1 MKEKKLEQ
9 CIEELKKPS
18 QNRDQRIIIDYIKT
32 LEAFMNLI
40 HEQIVDNVDIIKKIS
55 KIITYKKNNSNDLI
69 IQYGDKGDDFYIIL
83 KGKIGILVPKYFEYY
98 MDEEDFIIHLIK
110 LRKYNQNEL
119 IIQCLRQNSLI
130 FSIPTEKFEDL
141 LNDINKKKLFS
152 TNKSILKETK
162 ELYKYLKSEE
172 YKNYCTKI
180 INISPEDYI
189 SLLEVE
195 ETVKQ
200 NTERLK
206 YLHKLNIPVD
216 KKDEDKKLA
225 KIPNY
230 ELVSKFETGDTFGEL
245 ALENLSKKRMATIIT
260 LSECDFAIINKLEYN
275 ELIKES
281 VFKSKNRF
289 FNLIYTYKLF
299 DGIPH
304 ASFDRKY
311 YSYFRH
317 LKMKQNSILFKERD
331 IVDEIY
337 FILNGEFEIYVDKNI
352 REVNEI
358 ILGLK
363 YIADDLKKI
372 MTKEVKNIIYY
383 NSNKSENKAY
393 LKYRNNLNS
402 YFSQFENDIKLEE
415 IAYIINNRDLVNKK
429 KYFGT
434 EFDKIISEKK
444 RIKLGIYKCRQI
456 IGLNDIINRYN
467 ESNYCFF
474 NCKCSSF
481 VGELYHIKYDR
492 FLTIYNTE
500 ENVKLYTCELLYQNL
515 YYLIGRF
522 IAHKKFIY
530 EFANKKEKE
539 YMNMLFLEENNKNQ
553 NVNNSSIYTT
563 SENNKAT
570 PKNVIS
576 IMTNVI
582 KNKTLIKKKN
592 KININFIKKEY
603 KSITNETKNDSSKK
617 NINLNILNHINMI
630 KKNNDDSY
638 HFESIEKKVK
648 DNNDY
653 YENNENNNSSNNNKS
668 NLESYILSKNTNK
681 IKFNFNNSK
690 SQRNIKKINKFNK
703 RNKLKETYQNKIT
716 SKTKCDEADFVNFED
731 HYKYPVLII
740 NDKRVEIND
749 NSQRNNKNI
758 TYKNLLKSV
767 DSKNKKLIDLIKS
780 KELKNI
786 AMFGDYSEKIE
797 MKHKY
802 KHLFRKKKNMLISR
816 NTLNI
821 NRNNIQFAR
830 SYNNTKINL
839 NSTLYNYNN
848 SSKFLAYNLSDLNG
862 KNQKEI
868 KLKINESKNFLV
880 NWNNN
885 NIILRNRFNLDNN
898 IFYKS
903 DKNINSLSYK
913 KTYFDIKDNNNKVQN
928 NRNFYAT
935 SNFNKKTFFKKKL
948 FNNFRNKLTKNDNNI
963 QEKSLHTLRDK
974 NGKFAYYTPWIFTN
988 SFDKSKK

>member
-18 QNRDQRIIIDYIKT
+18 QNRDQGIIIDYIKT
-32 LEAFMNLI
+32 LETFMNLI
-40 HEQIVDNVDIIKKIS
+40 HEQVEDNVEVIKKIS
-55 KIITYKKNNSNDLI
+55 KIITYKKNNINDLI
-69 IQYGDKGDDFYIIL
+69 IQYGDKGNDFYIIL
-83 KGKIGILVPKYFEYY
+83 KGTIGILVPKYFEYY
-98 MDEEDFIIHLIK
+98 MNEEDFIIHLIK

-130 FSIPTEKFEDL
+130 FSIPTEKFEEL

-152 TNKSILKETK
+152 TRKSILKETK

-172 YKNYCTKI
+172 YNNYCTKT
-180 INISPEDYI
+180 INISPEEYI
-189 SLLEVE
+189 SLLEVN

-200 NTERLK
+200 NTERLMH
-206 YLHKLNIPVD
+206 LHKLKIPMD
-216 KKDEDKKLA
+216 KQDEDKKLA

-230 ELVSKFETGDTFGEL
+230 ELVSKFTTGDTFGEL

-260 LSECDFAIINKLEYN
+260 LSECDFAIINKIEYN

-281 VFKSKNRF
+281 VYKSKNRF

-299 DGIPH
+299 DDIPH

-317 LKMKQNSILFKERD
+317 LKLKKNSVLFKEGD

-337 FILNGEFEIYVDKNI
+337 FILNGEYEIYVDKNI
-352 REVNEI
+352 QEVNDI
-358 ILGLK
+358 IIGLK

-383 NSNKSENKAY
+383 NSNRSQNKVY
-393 LKYRNNLNS
+393 LKYKNNLNS
-402 YFSQFENDIKLEE
+402 YFSQFEKDIKLEE
-415 IAYIINNRDLVNKK
+415 IACIINNRDLVNKK
-429 KYFGT
+429 KFFGT

-467 ESNYCFF
+467 GNNICFF

-481 VGELYHIKYDR
+481 VGELYHIKYNR

-522 IAHKKFIY
+522 LAHKKFIY
-530 EFANKKEKE
+530 EFANKKESE
-539 YMNMLFLEENNKNQ
+539 YMNMIFLEENNNNQ
-553 NVNNSSIYTT
+553 NINNSSFYTT

-570 PKNVIS
+570 PKNAIS
-576 IMTNVI
+576 IITNVI
-582 KNKTLIKKKN
+582 KNKALVNKKN
-592 KININFIKKEY
+592 KININFIKREY
-603 KSITNETKNDSSKK
+603 KSLTNETKNDSSKK
-617 NINLNILNHINMI
+617 SLNLNILSHLNMI
-630 KKNNDDSY
+630 RNNESY
-638 HFESIEKKVK
+638 HYESIDKKVK

-653 YENNENNNSSNNNKS
+653 YENNENNNSSNNKS
-668 NLESYILSKNTNK
+668 LLESYILSKNNNK
-681 IKFNFNNSK
+681 IKYNFNNSK
-690 SQRNIKKINKFNK
+690 SQKNINKNNKFNS
-703 RNKLKETYQNKIT
+703 RNKFKESPQNKIT
-716 SKTKCDEADFVNFED
+716 SKTKCDEAEMVNFEN

-740 NDKRVEIND
+740 NDKRVEINED
-749 NSQRNNKNI
+749 SQRNNKNA

-797 MKHKY
+797 MKNKY
-802 KHLFRKKKNMLISR
+802 KHLFRKKKNMFISR
-816 NTLNI
+816 NTMKI
-821 NRNNIQFAR
+821 NRNNIQFAG
-830 SYNNTKINL
+830 SYNDKKINF
-839 NSTLYNYNN
+839 NSTLYNNNN
-848 SSKFLAYNLSDLNG
+848 SSKFLTYSLSDLNG

-868 KLKINESKNFLV
+868 KLKINESKNFLA

-885 NIILRNRFNLDNN
+885 NMYRFNVHNN
-898 IFYKS
+898 ILYKS

-913 KTYFDIKDNNNKVQN
+913 KTYFDINDNNNKVPN
-928 NRNFYAT
+928 NRNFYST
-935 SNFNKKTFFKKKL
+935 SKFNKKTFFKKKL

-963 QEKSLHTLRDK
+963 QEKSLPVLRDK
-974 NGKFAYYTPWIFTN
+974 IGKFTYYTPWIFTN

>member
-1 MKEKKLEQ
+1 MNEKQLEQ

-18 QNRDQRIIIDYIKT
+18 QNRDHGIIIDYIKT
-32 LEAFMNLI
+32 LETFMNLI
-40 HEQIVDNVDIIKKIS
+40 HEQVEDNVDVIKKIS
-55 KIITYKKNNSNDLI
+55 KIITYKKNNINDLI
-69 IQYGDKGDDFYIIL
+69 IQYGDKGDDFFIIL
-83 KGKIGILVPKYFEYY
+83 KGIIGILVPKYFEYY
-98 MDEEDFIIHLIK
+98 MDEEDFIMHLIK

-119 IIQCLRQNSLI
+119 IIQCLRQNSLT
-130 FSIPTEKFEDL
+130 FSIPSEKFKEL
-141 LNDINKKKLFS
+141 LNDINNKNLFS
-152 TNKSILKETK
+152 TRKSILKETR

-172 YKNYCTKI
+172 YKNYCTKT
-180 INISPEDYI
+180 INISPDDYI
-189 SLLEVE
+189 SLLEVS
-195 ETVKQ
+195 ETVKK
-200 NTERLK
+200 NTARIN
-206 YLHKLNIPVD
+206 YLHKLKIPLD

-225 KIPNY
+225 KVPNY
-230 ELVSKFETGDTFGEL
+230 ELVSKFTTGDTFGEL

-281 VFKSKNRF
+281 VYKSKNRF

-299 DGIPH
+299 DYIPH

-317 LKMKQNSILFKERD
+317 LKMKKNSILFKEGD

-337 FILNGEFEIYVDKNI
+337 FILNGEYEIYVDKNI
-352 REVNEI
+352 QEVNEI

-383 NSNKSENKAY
+383 NSNKSQYKGY

-415 IAYIINNRDLVNKK
+415 IAYVINNRDLVNKK
-429 KYFGT
+429 KFFGT
-434 EFDKIISEKK
+434 KFDKIISEKK
-444 RIKLGIYKCRQI
+444 RIKLGIYKSRQI

-467 ESNYCFF
+467 GNNNCFF

-522 IAHKKFIY
+522 LAHKKFVY
-530 EFANKKEKE
+530 EFANQQENE

-553 NVNNSSIYTT
+553 NANNSSVYTT
-563 SENNKAT
+563 SENNKVT

-576 IMTNVI
+576 VITKVI
-582 KNKTLIKKKN
+582 KNKTLVNKRN
-592 KININFIKKEY
+592 KININYIKNEY
-603 KSITNETKNDSSKK
+603 KSLTNETKNDSSRLKK
-617 NINLNILNHINMI
+617 SINLNILNHINVI
-630 KKNNDDSY
+630 KRNNDSIQY
-638 HFESIEKKVK
+638 ESTDKKVK
-648 DNNDY
+648 DNNDN
-653 YENNENNNSSNNNKS
+653 YENYDNNNSSNNNKS
-668 NLESYILSKNTNK
+668 NLESYILSKNNNK
-681 IKFNFNNSK
+681 INFFNNSK
-690 SQRNIKKINKFNK
+690 SQNSIKKNKKTNT
-703 RNKLKETYQNKIT
+703 RNRFKESYQNKVT
-716 SKTKCDEADFVNFED
+716 SKTKCDEAEMAYFED

-740 NDKRVEIND
+740 NDKGVEINED
-749 NSQRNNKNI
+749 SQRNFKNS
-758 TYKNLLKSV
+758 TYKNLLQSV

-802 KHLFRKKKNMLISR
+802 KHIFRKKKNMLISR
-816 NTLNI
+816 NTMKI
-821 NRNNIQFAR
+821 NRNNNNFVK
-830 SYNNTKINL
+830 SYYDKKL
-839 NSTLYNYNN
+839 NSTLNDYNN
-848 SSKFLAYNLSDLNG
+848 SVNFLTYNLSDLNG
-862 KNQKEI
+862 NNQKEI
-868 KLKINESKNFLV
+868 KLKINESKNFLA
-880 NWNNN
+880 NWNNSN
-885 NIILRNRFNLDNN
+885 NSNMFKFSLDNN
-898 IFYKS
+898 KFYKS
-903 DKNINSLSYK
+903 DKNIKSVSYK
-913 KTYFDIKDNNNKVQN
+913 KTFFDINDSNNKVPN
-928 NRNFYAT
+928 NRILYAT
-935 SNFNKKTFFKKKL
+935 SKFNKKTFFKKKL

-963 QEKSLHTLRDK
+963 QEKSLPFLRDK
-974 NGKFAYYTPWIFTN
+974 NGKFTYYTPWIFTN

>member
-1 MKEKKLEQ
+1 MKEKKLEK

-18 QNRDQRIIIDYIKT
+18 QNRDQGIIIDYIKT
-32 LEAFMNLI
+32 LETFMNLI
-40 HEQIVDNVDIIKKIS
+40 HEQVEDNVEVIKKIS
-55 KIITYKKNNSNDLI
+55 KIITYKKNNTNDLI

-83 KGKIGILVPKYFEYY
+83 KGTIGILVPKYFEYY
-98 MDEEDFIIHLIK
+98 MDEEDFIMHLIK

-119 IIQCLRQNSLI
+119 IIQCLRQNSLS

-152 TNKSILKETK
+152 TRKSILKGTK

-172 YKNYCTKI
+172 YYNFCEKT

-189 SLLEVE
+189 SLLEVN
-195 ETVKQ
+195 ETVKN

-206 YLHKLNIPVD
+206 YLQKLKIPVD

-230 ELVSKFETGDTFGEL
+230 ELVSKFTTGDTFGEL

-260 LSECDFAIINKLEYN
+260 LSECDFAIIDKIEYN

-299 DGIPH
+299 DDIPH

-317 LKMKQNSILFKERD
+317 LKLKKNSLLFKEGD

-337 FILNGEFEIYVDKNI
+337 FILNGEYEIYVDKNI
-352 REVNEI
+352 QEVNEI

-363 YIADDLKKI
+363 YIADDIKKI

-383 NSNKSENKAY
+383 NSNRSQNKVY

-429 KYFGT
+429 KFVGT

-467 ESNYCFF
+467 GNNYCFF

-481 VGELYHIKYDR
+481 VGELYHIKYNR

-500 ENVKLYTCELLYQNL
+500 ENVKLYTCELLYQNI

-522 IAHKKFIY
+522 LAHKKFIY
-530 EFANKKEKE
+530 EFANKKESE
-539 YMNMLFLEENNKNQ
+539 YMNMLFLEETNKNQ
-553 NVNNSSIYTT
+553 NANNSSVYTT

-570 PKNVIS
+570 PKNAIS
-576 IMTNVI
+576 ILTNVI
-582 KNKTLIKKKN
+582 KNKTLVNKKN
-592 KININFIKKEY
+592 KININFIKREY
-603 KSITNETKNDSSKK
+603 KSLTNETKIDSSKK
-617 NINLNILNHINMI
+617 SINLNILSHINMI
-630 KKNNDDSY
+630 KNNESY
-638 HFESIEKKVK
+638 HYESTDKKVK

-653 YENNENNNSSNNNKS
+653 YDNNENNSSSNNNKS
-668 NLESYILSKNTNK
+668 NLESYILSKNSNK
-681 IKFNFNNSK
+681 IKYNINNSK
-690 SQRNIKKINKFNK
+690 SQKNIKKNNKINSRNKF
-703 RNKLKETYQNKIT
+703 KEISQNKIT
-716 SKTKCDEADFVNFED
+716 SKTKCDEAEMVNFDD
-731 HYKYPVLII
+731 HCKCPVLII
-740 NDKRVEIND
+740 NDKGYEINED
-749 NSQRNNKNI
+749 SQRDNKNT

-802 KHLFRKKKNMLISR
+802 KHIFRKKKNMLVSR
-816 NTLNI
+816 NTMKI
-821 NRNNIQFAR
+821 NRNSIHFAQ
-830 SYNNTKINL
+830 SYNDKKINF

-848 SSKFLAYNLSDLNG
+848 SAKFLTYNLSDLNG

-868 KLKINESKNFLV
+868 KLKINDTKNFLS

-885 NIILRNRFNLDNN
+885 NMFRFNIDNN

-903 DKNINSLSYK
+903 DKNIKFLSYK
-913 KTYFDIKDNNNKVQN
+913 KTYFDINDNNNRVLN

-935 SNFNKKTFFKKKL
+935 SKFNKKTFFKKKL

-963 QEKSLHTLRDK
+963 QEKSLPVLRDK
-974 NGKFAYYTPWIFTN
+974 IGKFTYYTPWIFTN

>member
-1 MKEKKLEQ
+1 MNEKQLEQ

-18 QNRDQRIIIDYIKT
+18 QNRDHGIIIDYIKT
-32 LEAFMNLI
+32 LETFMNLI
-40 HEQIVDNVDIIKKIS
+40 HEQVEDNVDVIKKIS
-55 KIITYKKNNSNDLI
+55 KIITYKKNNINDLI
-69 IQYGDKGDDFYIIL
+69 IQYGDKGDDFFIIL
-83 KGKIGILVPKYFEYY
+83 KGIIGILVPKYFEYY
-98 MDEEDFIIHLIK
+98 MDEEDFIMHLIK

-119 IIQCLRQNSLI
+119 IIQCLRQNSLT
-130 FSIPTEKFEDL
+130 FSIPSEKFEEL
-141 LNDINKKKLFS
+141 LNDINNKNLFS
-152 TNKSILKETK
+152 TRKSILKETR

-172 YKNYCTKI
+172 YKNYCTKT
-180 INISPEDYI
+180 INISPDDYI
-189 SLLEVE
+189 SLLEVS
-195 ETVKQ
+195 ETVKK
-200 NTERLK
+200 NTARIN
-206 YLHKLNIPVD
+206 YLHKLKIPLD

-225 KIPNY
+225 KVPNY
-230 ELVSKFETGDTFGEL
+230 ELVSKFTTGDTFGEL

-281 VFKSKNRF
+281 VYKSKNRF

-299 DGIPH
+299 DYIPH

-317 LKMKQNSILFKERD
+317 LKMKKNSILFKEGD

-337 FILNGEFEIYVDKNI
+337 FILNGEYEIYVDKNI
-352 REVNEI
+352 QEVNEI

-383 NSNKSENKAY
+383 NSNKSQYKGY

-415 IAYIINNRDLVNKK
+415 IAYVINNRDLVNKK
-429 KYFGT
+429 KFFGT
-434 EFDKIISEKK
+434 KFDKIISEKK
-444 RIKLGIYKCRQI
+444 RIKLGIYKSRQI

-467 ESNYCFF
+467 GNNNCFF

-522 IAHKKFIY
+522 LAHKKFVY
-530 EFANKKEKE
+530 EFANQQENE

-553 NVNNSSIYTT
+553 NANNSSVYTT
-563 SENNKAT
+563 SENNKVT

-576 IMTNVI
+576 VITKVI
-582 KNKTLIKKKN
+582 KNKTLVNKRN
-592 KININFIKKEY
+592 KININYIKNEY
-603 KSITNETKNDSSKK
+603 KSLTNETKNDSSRLKK
-617 NINLNILNHINMI
+617 SINLNILNHINVI
-630 KKNNDDSY
+630 KRNNDSIQY
-638 HFESIEKKVK
+638 ESTDKKVK
-648 DNNDY
+648 DNNDN
-653 YENNENNNSSNNNKS
+653 YENYDNNNSSNNNKS
-668 NLESYILSKNTNK
+668 NLESYILSKNNNK
-681 IKFNFNNSK
+681 INFFNNSK
-690 SQRNIKKINKFNK
+690 SQNNIKKNKKTNT
-703 RNKLKETYQNKIT
+703 RNRFKESYQNKVT
-716 SKTKCDEADFVNFED
+716 SKTKCDEAEMAYFED

-740 NDKRVEIND
+740 NDKGVEINED
-749 NSQRNNKNI
+749 SQRNFKNS
-758 TYKNLLKSV
+758 TYKNLLQSV

-802 KHLFRKKKNMLISR
+802 KHIFRKKKNMLISR
-816 NTLNI
+816 NTMKI
-821 NRNNIQFAR
+821 NRNNNNFVK
-830 SYNNTKINL
+830 SYYDKKL
-839 NSTLYNYNN
+839 NSTLNDYNN
-848 SSKFLAYNLSDLNG
+848 SVNFLTYNLSDLNG
-862 KNQKEI
+862 NNQKEI
-868 KLKINESKNFLV
+868 KLKINESKNFLA
-880 NWNNN
+880 NWNNSN
-885 NIILRNRFNLDNN
+885 NSNMLKFNLDNN
-898 IFYKS
+898 KFYKS
-903 DKNINSLSYK
+903 DKNIKSVSYK
-913 KTYFDIKDNNNKVQN
+913 KTFFDINDSNNKVPN
-928 NRNFYAT
+928 NRILYAT
-935 SNFNKKTFFKKKL
+935 SKFNKKTFFKKKL

-963 QEKSLHTLRDK
+963 QEKSLPFLRDK
-974 NGKFAYYTPWIFTN
+974 NGKFTYYTPWIFTN

>member
-1 MKEKKLEQ
+1 MNEKQLEQ

-18 QNRDQRIIIDYIKT
+18 QNRDHGIIIDYIKT
-32 LEAFMNLI
+32 LETFMNLI
-40 HEQIVDNVDIIKKIS
+40 HEQVEDNVDVIKKIS
-55 KIITYKKNNSNDLI
+55 KIITYKKNNINDLI
-69 IQYGDKGDDFYIIL
+69 IQYGDKGDDFFIIL
-83 KGKIGILVPKYFEYY
+83 KGIIGILVPKYFEYY
-98 MDEEDFIIHLIK
+98 MDEEDFIMHLIK

-119 IIQCLRQNSLI
+119 IIQCLRQNSLT
-130 FSIPTEKFEDL
+130 FSIPSEKFEEL
-141 LNDINKKKLFS
+141 LNDINNKNLFS
-152 TNKSILKETK
+152 TRKSILKETR

-172 YKNYCTKI
+172 YKNYCTKT
-180 INISPEDYI
+180 INISPDDYI
-189 SLLEVE
+189 SLLEVS
-195 ETVKQ
+195 ETVKK
-200 NTERLK
+200 NTARIN
-206 YLHKLNIPVD
+206 YLHKLKIPLD

-225 KIPNY
+225 KVPNY
-230 ELVSKFETGDTFGEL
+230 ELVSKFTTGDTFGEL

-281 VFKSKNRF
+281 VYKSKNRF

-299 DGIPH
+299 DYIPH

-317 LKMKQNSILFKERD
+317 LKMKKNSILFKEGD

-337 FILNGEFEIYVDKNI
+337 FILNGEYEIYVDKNI
-352 REVNEI
+352 QEVNEI

-383 NSNKSENKAY
+383 NSNKSQYKGY

-415 IAYIINNRDLVNKK
+415 IAYVINNRDLVNKK
-429 KYFGT
+429 KFFGT
-434 EFDKIISEKK
+434 KFDKIISEKK
-444 RIKLGIYKCRQI
+444 RIKLGIYKSRQI

-467 ESNYCFF
+467 GNNNCFF

-522 IAHKKFIY
+522 LAHKKFVY
-530 EFANKKEKE
+530 EFANQQENE

-553 NVNNSSIYTT
+553 NANNSSVYTT
-563 SENNKAT
+563 SENNKVT

-576 IMTNVI
+576 VITKVI
-582 KNKTLIKKKN
+582 KNKTLVNKRN
-592 KININFIKKEY
+592 KININYIKNEY
-603 KSITNETKNDSSKK
+603 KSLTNETKNDSSRLKK
-617 NINLNILNHINMI
+617 SINLNILNHINVI
-630 KKNNDDSY
+630 KKNNDSIQY
-638 HFESIEKKVK
+638 ESTDKKVK
-648 DNNDY
+648 DNNDN
-653 YENNENNNSSNNNKS
+653 YENYDNNNSSNNNKS
-668 NLESYILSKNTNK
+668 NLESYILSKNNNK
-681 IKFNFNNSK
+681 INFFNNSK
-690 SQRNIKKINKFNK
+690 SQNNIKKNKKTNT
-703 RNKLKETYQNKIT
+703 RNRFKESYQNKVT
-716 SKTKCDEADFVNFED
+716 SKTKCDEAEMAYFED

-740 NDKRVEIND
+740 NDKGVEINED
-749 NSQRNNKNI
+749 SQRNFKNS
-758 TYKNLLKSV
+758 TYKNLLQSV

-802 KHLFRKKKNMLISR
+802 KHIFRKKKNMLISR
-816 NTLNI
+816 NTMKI
-821 NRNNIQFAR
+821 NRNNNNFVK
-830 SYNNTKINL
+830 SYYDKKL
-839 NSTLYNYNN
+839 NSTLNDYNN
-848 SSKFLAYNLSDLNG
+848 SVNFLTYNLSDLNG
-862 KNQKEI
+862 NNQKEI
-868 KLKINESKNFLV
+868 KLKINESKNFLA
-880 NWNNN
+880 NWNNSN
-885 NIILRNRFNLDNN
+885 NSNMLKFNLDNN
-898 IFYKS
+898 KFYKS
-903 DKNINSLSYK
+903 DKNIKSVSYK
-913 KTYFDIKDNNNKVQN
+913 KTFFDINDSNNKVPN
-928 NRNFYAT
+928 NRILYAT
-935 SNFNKKTFFKKKL
+935 SKFNKKTFFKKKL

-963 QEKSLHTLRDK
+963 QEKSLPFLRDK
-974 NGKFAYYTPWIFTN
+974 NGKFTYYTPWIFTN

>member
-1 MKEKKLEQ
+1 MNEKQLEQ

-18 QNRDQRIIIDYIKT
+18 QNRDHGIIIDYIKT
-32 LEAFMNLI
+32 LETFMNLI
-40 HEQIVDNVDIIKKIS
+40 HEQVEDNVDVIKKIS
-55 KIITYKKNNSNDLI
+55 KIITYKKNNINDLI
-69 IQYGDKGDDFYIIL
+69 IQYGDKGDDFFIIL
-83 KGKIGILVPKYFEYY
+83 KGIIGILVPKYFEYY
-98 MDEEDFIIHLIK
+98 MDEEDFIMHLIK

-119 IIQCLRQNSLI
+119 IIQCLRQNSLT
-130 FSIPTEKFEDL
+130 FSIPSEKFEEL
-141 LNDINKKKLFS
+141 LNDINNKNLFS
-152 TNKSILKETK
+152 TRKSILKETR

-172 YKNYCTKI
+172 YKNYCTKT
-180 INISPEDYI
+180 INISPDDYI
-189 SLLEVE
+189 SLLEVS
-195 ETVKQ
+195 ETVKK
-200 NTERLK
+200 NTARIN
-206 YLHKLNIPVD
+206 YLHKLKIPLD

-225 KIPNY
+225 KVPNY
-230 ELVSKFETGDTFGEL
+230 ELVSKFTTGDTFGEL

-281 VFKSKNRF
+281 VYKSKNRF

-299 DGIPH
+299 DYIPH

-317 LKMKQNSILFKERD
+317 LKMKKNSILFKEGD

-337 FILNGEFEIYVDKNI
+337 FILNGEYEIYVDKNI
-352 REVNEI
+352 QEVNEI

-383 NSNKSENKAY
+383 NSNKSQYKGY

-415 IAYIINNRDLVNKK
+415 IAYVINNRDLVNKK
-429 KYFGT
+429 KFFGT
-434 EFDKIISEKK
+434 KFDKIISEKK
-444 RIKLGIYKCRQI
+444 RIKLGIYKSRQI

-467 ESNYCFF
+467 GNNNCFF

-522 IAHKKFIY
+522 LAHKKFVY
-530 EFANKKEKE
+530 EFANQQENE

-553 NVNNSSIYTT
+553 NANNSSVYTT
-563 SENNKAT
+563 SENNKVT

-576 IMTNVI
+576 VITKVI
-582 KNKTLIKKKN
+582 KNKTLVNKRN
-592 KININFIKKEY
+592 KININYIKNEY
-603 KSITNETKNDSSKK
+603 KSLTNETKNDSSRLKK
-617 NINLNILNHINMI
+617 SINLNILNHINVI
-630 KKNNDDSY
+630 KRNNDSIQY
-638 HFESIEKKVK
+638 ESTDKKVK
-648 DNNDY
+648 DNNDN
-653 YENNENNNSSNNNKS
+653 YENYDNNNSSNNNKS
-668 NLESYILSKNTNK
+668 NLESYILSKNNNK
-681 IKFNFNNSK
+681 INFFNNSK
-690 SQRNIKKINKFNK
+690 SQNNIKKNKKINT
-703 RNKLKETYQNKIT
+703 RNRFKESYQNKVT
-716 SKTKCDEADFVNFED
+716 SKTKCDEAEMAYFED

-740 NDKRVEIND
+740 NDKGVEINED
-749 NSQRNNKNI
+749 SQRNFKNS
-758 TYKNLLKSV
+758 TYKNLLQSV

-802 KHLFRKKKNMLISR
+802 KHIFRKKKNMLISR
-816 NTLNI
+816 NTMKI
-821 NRNNIQFAR
+821 NRNNNNFVK
-830 SYNNTKINL
+830 SYYDKKL
-839 NSTLYNYNN
+839 NSTLNDYNN
-848 SSKFLAYNLSDLNG
+848 SVNFLTYNLSDLNG

-868 KLKINESKNFLV
+868 KLKINESKNFLA
-880 NWNNN
+880 NWNNSN
-885 NIILRNRFNLDNN
+885 NSNMFKFSLDNN
-898 IFYKS
+898 KFYKS
-903 DKNINSLSYK
+903 DKNIKSVSYK
-913 KTYFDIKDNNNKVQN
+913 KTFFDINDSNNKVPN
-928 NRNFYAT
+928 NRILYAT
-935 SNFNKKTFFKKKL
+935 SKFNKKTFFKKKL

-963 QEKSLHTLRDK
+963 QEKSLPFLRDK
-974 NGKFAYYTPWIFTN
+974 NGKFTYYTPWIFTN

>member
-1 MKEKKLEQ
+1 MNEKQLEQ

-18 QNRDQRIIIDYIKT
+18 QNRDHGIIIDYIKT
-32 LEAFMNLI
+32 LETFMNLI
-40 HEQIVDNVDIIKKIS
+40 HEQVEDNVDVIKKIS
-55 KIITYKKNNSNDLI
+55 KIITYKKNNINDLI
-69 IQYGDKGDDFYIIL
+69 IQYGDKGDDFFIIL
-83 KGKIGILVPKYFEYY
+83 KGIIGILVPKYFEYY
-98 MDEEDFIIHLIK
+98 MDEEDFIMHLIK

-119 IIQCLRQNSLI
+119 IIQCLRQNSLT
-130 FSIPTEKFEDL
+130 FSIPSEKFEEL
-141 LNDINKKKLFS
+141 LNDINNKNLFS
-152 TNKSILKETK
+152 TRKSILKETR

-172 YKNYCTKI
+172 YKNYCTKT
-180 INISPEDYI
+180 INISPDDYI
-189 SLLEVE
+189 SLLEVS
-195 ETVKQ
+195 ETVKK
-200 NTERLK
+200 NTARIN
-206 YLHKLNIPVD
+206 YLHKLKIPLD

-225 KIPNY
+225 KVPNY
-230 ELVSKFETGDTFGEL
+230 ELVSKFTTGDTFGEL

-281 VFKSKNRF
+281 VYKSKNRF

-299 DGIPH
+299 DYIPH

-317 LKMKQNSILFKERD
+317 LKMKKNSILFKEGD

-337 FILNGEFEIYVDKNI
+337 FILNGEYEIYVDKNI
-352 REVNEI
+352 QEVNEI

-383 NSNKSENKAY
+383 NSNKSQYKGY

-415 IAYIINNRDLVNKK
+415 IAYVINNRDLVNKK
-429 KYFGT
+429 KFFGT
-434 EFDKIISEKK
+434 KFDKIISEKK
-444 RIKLGIYKCRQI
+444 RIKLGIYKSRQI

-467 ESNYCFF
+467 GNNNCFF

-522 IAHKKFIY
+522 LAHKKFVY
-530 EFANKKEKE
+530 EFANQQENE

-553 NVNNSSIYTT
+553 NANNSSVYTT
-563 SENNKAT
+563 SENNKVT

-576 IMTNVI
+576 VITKVI
-582 KNKTLIKKKN
+582 KNKTLVNKRN
-592 KININFIKKEY
+592 KININYIKNEY
-603 KSITNETKNDSSKK
+603 KSLTNETKNDSSRLKK
-617 NINLNILNHINMI
+617 SINLNILNHINVI
-630 KKNNDDSY
+630 KRNNDSIQY
-638 HFESIEKKVK
+638 ESTDKKVK
-648 DNNDY
+648 DNNDN
-653 YENNENNNSSNNNKS
+653 YENYDNNNSSNNNKS
-668 NLESYILSKNTNK
+668 NLESYILSKNNNK
-681 IKFNFNNSK
+681 INFFNNSK
-690 SQRNIKKINKFNK
+690 SQNSIKKNKKTNT
-703 RNKLKETYQNKIT
+703 RNRFKESYQNKVT
-716 SKTKCDEADFVNFED
+716 SKTKCDEAEMAYFED

-740 NDKRVEIND
+740 NDKGVEINED
-749 NSQRNNKNI
+749 SQRNFKNS
-758 TYKNLLKSV
+758 TYKNLLQSV

-802 KHLFRKKKNMLISR
+802 KHIFRKKKNMLISR
-816 NTLNI
+816 NTMKI
-821 NRNNIQFAR
+821 NRNNNNFVK
-830 SYNNTKINL
+830 SYYDKKL
-839 NSTLYNYNN
+839 NSTLNDYNN
-848 SSKFLAYNLSDLNG
+848 SVNFLTYNLSDLNG
-862 KNQKEI
+862 NNQKEI
-868 KLKINESKNFLV
+868 KLKINESKNFLA
-880 NWNNN
+880 NWNNSN
-885 NIILRNRFNLDNN
+885 NSNMFRFNLDNN
-898 IFYKS
+898 KFYKS
-903 DKNINSLSYK
+903 DKNIKSVSYK
-913 KTYFDIKDNNNKVQN
+913 KTFFDINDSNNKVPN
-928 NRNFYAT
+928 NRILYAT
-935 SNFNKKTFFKKKL
+935 SKFNKKTFFKKKL

-963 QEKSLHTLRDK
+963 QEKSLPFLRDK
-974 NGKFAYYTPWIFTN
+974 NGKFTYYTPWIFTN

>member
-32 LEAFMNLI
+32 LETFMNLI
-40 HEQIVDNVDIIKKIS
+40 QEQIEDNVDIIKKIS
-55 KIITYKKNNSNDLI
+55 KIITHKKNNINDLI
-69 IQYGDKGDDFYIIL
+69 IQYGDRGDDFFIIL
-83 KGKIGILVPKYFEYY
+83 KGTIAILVPKYFEYY

-110 LRKYNQNEL
+110 LRRYNQNEL
-119 IIQCLRQNSLI
+119 IIQCLRQNSLT

-152 TNKSILKETK
+152 YRKPILKEIK

-172 YKNYCTKI
+172 YKNYCTKT

-189 SLLEVE
+189 SLLEVN
-195 ETVKQ
+195 ETVRQ
-200 NTERLK
+200 NTERLR
-206 YLHKLNIPVD
+206 YLHKLKIPVD
-216 KKDEDKKLA
+216 KKDEDKKLT

-230 ELVSKFETGDTFGEL
+230 ELVSKFTTGDTFGEL
-245 ALENLSKKRMATIIT
+245 ALENISKKRMATIIT

-275 ELIKES
+275 ELIKDS

-299 DGIPH
+299 NDIPH

-317 LKMKQNSILFKERD
+317 LKMKKNSILFKEGD

-337 FILNGEFEIYVDKNI
+337 FILNGEYEIYVDKNI
-352 REVNEI
+352 QEVNEI

-363 YIADDLKKI
+363 YIAEDLKKL

-383 NSNKSENKAY
+383 NSNKSQNKAY

-402 YFSQFENDIKLEE
+402 YFSQFENNINLEE

-429 KYFGT
+429 KFFGT
-434 EFDKIISEKK
+434 KFDKIVSEKK

-467 ESNYCFF
+467 GNNNCFF

-492 FLTIYNTE
+492 FLTIYNTG
-500 ENVKLYTCELLYQNL
+500 ENVKLYTSELLYQNIF
-515 YYLIGRF
+515 YIIGRF
-522 IAHKKFIY
+522 LAHKKFIY
-530 EFANKKEKE
+530 EFANKKENE
-539 YMNMLFLEENNKNQ
+539 YMNLLFLEENNKNQ
-553 NVNNSSIYTT
+553 SVNNCSVYTN
-563 SENNKAT
+563 SENNKT
-570 PKNVIS
+570 PKNAIS
-576 IMTNVI
+576 IITNII
-582 KNKTLIKKKN
+582 KNKTVDNKKN
-592 KININFIKKEY
+592 KININYTKKEY
-603 KSITNETKNDSSKK
+603 KSLTNETKNDSLRLKK
-617 NINLNILNHINMI
+617 SINLNILSHIHMI
-630 KKNNDDSY
+630 KKNNDSY
-638 HFESIEKKVK
+638 HYESTERKVK

-653 YENNENNNSSNNNKS
+653 NENNNSSNNNKS
-668 NLESYILSKNTNK
+668 NLESYILSKNSNK
-681 IKFNFNNSK
+681 YINFNNSK
-690 SQRNIKKINKFNK
+690 SQKNFKKNKKFNTRNKF
-703 RNKLKETYQNKIT
+703 KENYQNKIT
-716 SKTKCDEADFVNFED
+716 SKTKYDEPEMINFED

-740 NDKRVEIND
+740 NDKGVEIKED
-749 NSQRNNKNI
+749 SLGNNKNS
-758 TYKNLLKSV
+758 TYKNLLRSI

-802 KHLFRKKKNMLISR
+802 KHIFRKKKNMLISR
-816 NTLNI
+816 NTMSI
-821 NRNNIQFAR
+821 NRNNINFVK
-830 SYNNTKINL
+830 SYNDKKINL
-839 NSTLYNYNN
+839 NSTTYNYNN
-848 SSKFLAYNLSDLNG
+848 SGKFLTYNLSDLNG
-862 KNQKEI
+862 KKQKEI
-868 KLKINESKNFLV
+868 KLKINESKNCLI
-880 NWNNN
+880 NWKNSN
-885 NIILRNRFNLDNN
+885 LFKFNLDNH

-903 DKNINSLSYK
+903 DKNIKSLSYK
-913 KTYFDIKDNNNKVQN
+913 KAYFDINDNNKALN
-928 NRNFYAT
+928 NRKLYT
-935 SNFNKKTFFKKKL
+935 TLKFNKKTFFKKKL
-948 FNNFRNKLTKNDNNI
+948 FNNYQNKLTKKDNNI
-963 QEKSLHTLRDK
+963 QEKSFLVSL
-974 NGKFAYYTPWIFTN
+974 F
-988 SFDKSKK
+988 